1 MSDLKIQPNEKE
13 AVRVAILNSSAVI
26 CKGLEFVVE
35 SIPNVILVGAA
46 TTTDSGLAL
55 CRSTPVDLVI
65 TDAKTTLLDGI
76 LITQTVKEELPHVKV
91 LILTAI
97 SDDQQIFDALLSG
110 ADGYCLNDVS
120 SEKVKNAILSVLNG
134 AIWLDSAIAPS
145 IKKGASDLRE
155 ATFSKHPT
163 IPSSQLPEDQDL
175 SGLTEREIEVLELVS
190 MGFSNNRIATEL
202 KISAETVKTHIR
214 HIMRKLAVSDRTQA
228 AVIALKRR
236 IF

>member
-1 MSDLKIQPNEKE
+1 MSDLKIQPNEKD

-35 SIPNVILVGAA
+35 SIPDVVLVGTA
-46 TTTDSGLAL
+46 THTDSALAL
-55 CRSTPVDLVI
+55 CRSSALDLVI
-65 TDAKTTLLDGI
+65 TDARTPLLDGI
-76 LITQTVKEELPHVKV
+76 LITQTVKEEMPQVKV

-120 SEKVKNAILSVLNG
+120 SEKVKNAIVSVLNG

-155 ATFSKHPT
+155 ATFAK
-163 IPSSQLPEDQDL
+163 PSAPSAQMPEDQDL

-190 MGFSNNRIATEL
+190 MGFSNNRIASEL